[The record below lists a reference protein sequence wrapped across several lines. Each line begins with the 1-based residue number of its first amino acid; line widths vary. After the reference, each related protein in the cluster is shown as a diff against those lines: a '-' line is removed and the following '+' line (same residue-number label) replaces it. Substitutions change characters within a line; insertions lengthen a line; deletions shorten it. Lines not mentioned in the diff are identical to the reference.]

1 MPPNPAIQKLRQRI
15 ASLEDV
21 PRRFSQTIP
30 IAEPINH
37 WLPFRGL
44 PVHCIHE
51 VKGSSLAPAVVFAAI
66 LSSRIAGDRG
76 NILLISPDRSLY
88 LPGLLPYGV
97 RADQVLHVVA
107 KRPMDRLWAVMETLR
122 CSGVSSVIA
131 FVDNLDL
138 TESRRLQLAAEASGA
153 TGFLVGGAAAG
164 CIAAP
169 VTRWKISPV
178 RGEPGHRLNEPVWEV
193 DLRYS
198 RGGRPGKW
206 ILEWRGGL
214 LSPRAII
221 AEPRAQASGF

>member
-30 IAEPINH
+30 ITEPINH
-37 WLPFRGL
+37 WLPFGGL

-66 LSSRIAGDRG
+66 LSARIAGDRG
-76 NILLISPDRSLY
+76 NILFIAPDRSLY

-97 RADQVLHVVA
+97 RHDQILHVIA
-107 KRPMDRLWAVMETLR
+107 KRPLDRLWAVMETLR
-122 CSGVSSVIA
+122 CSEVSSVIA
-131 FVDNLDL
+131 FVDDLDL
-138 TESRRLQLAAEASGA
+138 TESRRLQLAAESSGA

-169 VTRWKISPV
+169 VTRWKISSV
-178 RGEPGHRLNEPVWEV
+178 RGEPGHRLHEPVWET
-193 DLRYS
+193 DLLYS

-206 ILEWRGGL
+206 ILEWRGGKL
-214 LSPRAII
+214 QEILSEQQPAY
-221 AEPRAQASGF
+221 QALG